1 MKVKELIKIL
11 QECNP
16 KAIIDIQV
24 QNKLVICDYENDIP
38 IYADEW
44 LEVDEVQQDK
54 LKEFVTIVT

>member
-1 MKVKELIKIL
+1 MRVKELIKIL

>member
-38 IYADEW
+38 IYEDEW
-44 LEVDEVQQDK
+44 LEVDDVQQDK

>member
-1 MKVKELIKIL
+1 MDLNTQRSFL
-11 QECNP
+11 PNP